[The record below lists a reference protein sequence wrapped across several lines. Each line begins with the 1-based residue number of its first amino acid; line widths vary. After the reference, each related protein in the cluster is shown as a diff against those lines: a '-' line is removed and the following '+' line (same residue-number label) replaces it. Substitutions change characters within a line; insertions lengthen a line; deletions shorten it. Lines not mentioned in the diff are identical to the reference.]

1 MPLQKR
7 CPHHAAQ
14 MEKEDVMENSIFIA
28 KVFGLCYL
36 VIGTGLLLNQKFWRA
51 VIDDFSENA
60 VTILFGGLFALV
72 VGVVIVLTHNV
83 WVGNWTVIIT
93 IIGWVALIK
102 GIWIIVFPSTVS
114 KFMQIYQKNEGMLL
128 VQSIGALV
136 FGVVF
141 TFFGFF
147 VK

>member
-1 MPLQKR
+1 
-7 CPHHAAQ
+7 
-14 MEKEDVMENSIFIA
+14 MENSIFIA